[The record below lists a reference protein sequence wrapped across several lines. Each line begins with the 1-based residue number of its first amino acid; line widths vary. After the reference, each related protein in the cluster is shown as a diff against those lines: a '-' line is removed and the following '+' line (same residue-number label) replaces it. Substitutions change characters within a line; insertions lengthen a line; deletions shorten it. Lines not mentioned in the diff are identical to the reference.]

1 MDVTPDLAFIR
12 GEDDVFEIAE
22 VLRQDRAAFNRL
34 VVLKRAIQEVRGAS
48 RALQREQN
56 PSERTSI
63 AFELT

>member
-1 MDVTPDLAFIR
+1 MTPDLAFIR
-12 GEDDVFEIAE
+12 DEDDVFEIAE

-34 VVLKRAIQEVRGAS
+34 VVLKRAIEEVRGAS

-63 AFELT
+63 ALEVT